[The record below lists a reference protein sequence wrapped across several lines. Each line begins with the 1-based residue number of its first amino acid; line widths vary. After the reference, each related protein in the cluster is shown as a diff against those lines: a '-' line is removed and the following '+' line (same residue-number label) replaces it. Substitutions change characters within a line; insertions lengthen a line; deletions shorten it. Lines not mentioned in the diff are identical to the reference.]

1 MVARPGAGR
10 LLCGASAL
18 RNLSVAASPGAA
30 GRVAFVL
37 KGYPRLSE
45 TFIAQE
51 ILALERLGLEILIVS
66 LRHPT
71 DRAVHPIHRQISAA
85 LLYLPE
91 YLHRELAR
99 IWRGWLQSRRLPGY
113 SAALAAWLSDLKRD
127 PTPNRV
133 RRFGQALVLAA
144 ELPRD
149 IGHIHAHFLHTPA
162 SVARYT
168 ALLTGLGWTVSAH
181 ARDIW
186 TMPEWEKRA
195 KLAEAEWIVTCTEI
209 ARSHLAGLISRPNT
223 VWLCYHGLDLERFEA
238 PPRHAIWRN
247 GSDPHHPVLILSVGR
262 AVAKKGYD
270 DLLEA
275 LALLPA
281 DLEWRFIHIGGGAL
295 AAALR
300 LQAER
305 LGLSHRIEWRGAMA
319 QPEVLAAYRETDL
332 FVLASK
338 VAEDGD
344 RDGLPNV
351 LIEAQSQRLACVS
364 TDVSAIPELIEHD
377 VTGLLVPPGNPV
389 ALAQGLERLIRD
401 PEERARLGAAGEHYV
416 RRHFSMEAGI
426 DLLGT
431 RFGLA
436 STSAWGIDPGEPVLT
451 SPGEVSGRQPS
462 AAQMECVSP
471 FTRR

>member
-1 MVARPGAGR
+1 M
-10 LLCGASAL
+10 
-18 RNLSVAASPGAA
+18 AASPGPA

-51 ILALERLGLEILIVS
+51 ILALERHGLEILIVS
-66 LRHPT
+66 LRQPT
-71 DRAVHPIHRQISAA
+71 DRATHPIHRQISAA

-91 YLHRELAR
+91 YLHRETAR
-99 IWRGWLQSRRLPGY
+99 IWRGWLRSRRLPGY
-113 SAALAAWLSDLKRD
+113 SAARAAWLSDLIRD

-144 ELPRD
+144 ELPHD

-186 TMPEWEKRA
+186 TLPEREKRT

-209 ARSHLAGLISRPNT
+209 ARSHLAGLISRPDA
-223 VWLCYHGLDLERFEA
+223 VWLCYHGLDFERFGA
-238 PPRHAIWRN
+238 PQQQANCRD
-247 GSDPHHPVLILSVGR
+247 GSDPHQPVIILSVGR

-281 DLEWRFIHIGGGAL
+281 EVEWRFVHVGGGAL
-295 AAALR
+295 GAALR
-300 LQAER
+300 RQAER

-319 QPEVLAAYRETDL
+319 QPEVLTAYREADL

-338 VAEDGD
+338 VAKDGD

-364 TDVSAIPELIEHD
+364 TDVSAIPELIEQD
-377 VTGLLVPPGNPV
+377 VTGLLVPPGHPI
-389 ALAQGLERLIRD
+389 ALAEALERLIRD
-401 PEERARLGAAGEHYV
+401 PEERARLGAAGEHRV
-416 RRHFSMEAGI
+416 RRLFSMEAGI
-426 DLLGT
+426 DLLAT
-431 RFGLA
+431 RFGVPSA
-436 STSAWGIDPGEPVLT
+436 SPWASDASEPVLL
-451 SPGEVSGRQPS
+451 SAGKGSGREQN
-462 AAQMECVSP
+462 AAQLEECASP
-471 FTRR
+471 FTRP

>member
-1 MVARPGAGR
+1 MV
-10 LLCGASAL
+10 
-18 RNLSVAASPGAA
+18 ASPGAA

-51 ILALERLGLEILIVS
+51 ISALERLGLEILIVS

-71 DRAVHPIHRQISAA
+71 DRAIHPIHRQISAA

-99 IWRGWLQSRRLPGY
+99 IWRGWLHSRRLPGY
-113 SAALAAWLSDLKRD
+113 SAARAAWLSDLRRD
-127 PTPNRV
+127 PTPNRI

-144 ELPRD
+144 ELPHD
-149 IGHIHAHFLHTPA
+149 IGHVHAHFLHTPA

-168 ALLTGLGWTVSAH
+168 ALLTGLGWTASAH

-186 TMPEWEKRA
+186 TLPECEKRT

-209 ARSHLAGLISRPNT
+209 ARSHLADLMSRPDA
-223 VWLCYHGLDLERFEA
+223 VCLCYHGLDLERFAA
-238 PPRHAIWRN
+238 PPRGANWRN
-247 GSDPHHPVLILSVGR
+247 GSDPHQPVLILSVGR

-281 DLEWRFIHIGGGAL
+281 DLEWRFVHIGGGAL

-300 LQAER
+300 LQAEL
-305 LGLSHRIEWRGAMA
+305 LGLSRRIDWRGAMP
-319 QPEVLAAYRETDL
+319 QPEVLAAYREADL

-338 VAEDGD
+338 VAKDGD

-364 TDVSAIPELIEHD
+364 TDVSAIPELIEQN
-377 VTGLLVPPGNPV
+377 VTGLLVPPGNPI
-389 ALAQGLERLIRD
+389 ALAEALERLIRL
-401 PEERARLGAAGEHYV
+401 PEERARLGAAGEHHV

-426 DLLGT
+426 NLLAT
-431 RFGLA
+431 RFGL
-436 STSAWGIDPGEPVLT
+436 TSASPWGSDPGEPDLQF
-451 SPGEVSGRQPS
+451 PREVSGRRQN
-462 AAQMECVSP
+462 AAQLECVSH

>member
-1 MVARPGAGR
+1 
-10 LLCGASAL
+10 
-18 RNLSVAASPGAA
+18 VAASPGGT

-71 DRAVHPIHRQISAA
+71 DRTIHPIHRQISAA

-91 YLHRELAR
+91 YLHRELRR
-99 IWRGWLQSRRLPGY
+99 IWRGWRRSRQQPGY
-113 SAALAAWLSDLKRD
+113 SAALAAWFSDLRRD
-127 PTPNRV
+127 PTPNRI

-144 ELPRD
+144 ELPHD

-186 TMPEWEKRA
+186 TLPEWEKRT

-209 ARSHLAGLISRPNT
+209 ARSHLAGLTSRPDA
-223 VWLCYHGLDLERFEA
+223 VWLCYHGLDLERFES
-238 PPRHAIWRN
+238 PSQHANWRN
-247 GSDPHHPVLILSVGR
+247 GSDPHQPVIILSVGR

-281 DLEWRFIHIGGGAL
+281 DIEWRFVHIGGGAFG
-295 AAALR
+295 AALR
-300 LQAER
+300 LEAER
-305 LGLSHRIEWRGAMA
+305 LGLSGRIEWRGAMA
-319 QPEVLAAYRETDL
+319 QPDVLAAYRETDL

-338 VAEDGD
+338 VAKDGD

-364 TDVSAIPELIEHD
+364 TEVSGIPELIEQD
-377 VTGLLVPPGNPV
+377 VTGLLVPPGNPM
-389 ALAQGLERLIRD
+389 ALAGALERLIRD
-401 PEERARLGAAGEHYV
+401 PGERARLGAAGEHHV
-416 RRHFSMEAGI
+416 RRLFSMKAGI
-426 DLLGT
+426 DLLAK

-436 STSAWGIDPGEPVLT
+436 SASPWGSDPIESILAFRE
-451 SPGEVSGRQPS
+451 EVSARQRNS
-462 AAQMECVSP
+462 AQMEECVSP

>member
-1 MVARPGAGR
+1 
-10 LLCGASAL
+10 
-18 RNLSVAASPGAA
+18 LSVAASPGAA

-71 DRAVHPIHRQISAA
+71 DRTTHPIHRQISAA

-91 YLHRELAR
+91 YLHQEVGR
-99 IWRGWLQSRRLPGY
+99 IWRGWRRSRRLPGY
-113 SAALAAWLSDLKRD
+113 SAALAAWLSDLRRD
-127 PTPNRV
+127 PTPNRI

-144 ELPRD
+144 ELPYD

-168 ALLTGLGWTVSAH
+168 ALLTGLDWTVSAH

-186 TMPEWEKRA
+186 TSPEWEKRT
-195 KLAEAEWIVTCTEI
+195 KLREAEWVVTCTAI
-209 ARSHLAGLISRPNT
+209 AHGHLAGLSSRPDA
-223 VWLCYHGLDLERFEA
+223 VYLCYHGLDLRCFEA
-238 PPRHAIWRN
+238 PPRHANWRN
-247 GSDPHHPVLILSVGR
+247 GGDPHQPVNILSVGR

-281 DLEWRFIHIGGGAL
+281 NLEWRFVHIGGGAL

-300 LQAER
+300 LHAKR

-338 VAEDGD
+338 VAKDGD

-377 VTGLLVPPGNPV
+377 VTGLLVPPGNPI
-389 ALAQGLERLIRD
+389 ALAETLERLIRD
-401 PEERARLGAAGEHYV
+401 PEERSRLGAAGEHRV
-416 RRHFSMEAGI
+416 RRLFSMEAGI
-426 DLLGT
+426 NSLAR

-436 STSAWGIDPGEPVLT
+436 SVCPGGSDPSEPILPST
-451 SPGEVSGRQPS
+451 GRVSGRQRN
-462 AAQMECVSP
+462 AAQMEECVSP
-471 FTRR
+471 FMRR

>member
-1 MVARPGAGR
+1 M
-10 LLCGASAL
+10 
-18 RNLSVAASPGAA
+18 AASPAAA

-71 DRAVHPIHRQISAA
+71 DRTTHPIHRQISAA

-91 YLHRELAR
+91 YLHQEVGR
-99 IWRGWLQSRRLPGY
+99 IWRGWRQSRRLPGY
-113 SAALAAWLSDLKRD
+113 SAALAAWLSDLRRD
-127 PTPNRV
+127 PTPNRI

-144 ELPRD
+144 ELPHD

-168 ALLTGLGWTVSAH
+168 ALLTGLDWTVSAH

-186 TMPEWEKRA
+186 TLPEWEKRT
-195 KLAEAEWIVTCTEI
+195 KLAEAEWIVTCTAI
-209 ARSHLAGLISRPNT
+209 AHSHLAGLSSRPDA
-223 VWLCYHGLDLERFEA
+223 VCLCYHGLDLQCFEA
-238 PPRHAIWRN
+238 PPRHANWRN
-247 GSDPHHPVLILSVGR
+247 GGDPRQPVNILSVGR

-281 DLEWRFIHIGGGAL
+281 NLEWRFVHIGGGAL
-295 AAALR
+295 AAALG

-319 QPEVLAAYRETDL
+319 QPEVLAAYRKTDL

-338 VAEDGD
+338 VAKDGD

-377 VTGLLVPPGNPV
+377 VTGLLVPPGNPI
-389 ALAQGLERLIRD
+389 ALAETLERLIRD
-401 PEERARLGAAGEHYV
+401 PEERARLGAAGEHRV
-416 RRHFSMEAGI
+416 RCLFSMEVGI
-426 DLLGT
+426 NFLAR

-436 STSAWGIDPGEPVLT
+436 SVCPWGSDPSEPILPST
-451 SPGEVSGRQPS
+451 GRVSGRQS
-462 AAQMECVSP
+462 NAAQMEECVSP
-471 FTRR
+471 FMRR

>member
-1 MVARPGAGR
+1 MV
-10 LLCGASAL
+10 
-18 RNLSVAASPGAA
+18 ASPGGA

-71 DRAVHPIHRQISAA
+71 DRATHPIHRQISAA

-99 IWRGWLQSRRLPGY
+99 IWRGWLHSRRLPGY
-113 SAALAAWLSDLKRD
+113 SAARAAWLSDLRRD
-127 PTPNRV
+127 PTPNRI

-144 ELPRD
+144 ELPHD
-149 IGHIHAHFLHTPA
+149 IGHVHAHFLHTPA

-168 ALLTGLGWTVSAH
+168 ALLTGLGWTASAH

-186 TMPEWEKRA
+186 TLPEWEKRT

-209 ARSHLAGLISRPNT
+209 ARSHLAGLMSRPDA
-223 VWLCYHGLDLERFEA
+223 VCLCYHGLDLERFAA
-238 PPRHAIWRN
+238 PPRGANWRN
-247 GSDPHHPVLILSVGR
+247 GSDPHQPVLILSVGR

-281 DLEWRFIHIGGGAL
+281 DLEWRFVHIGGGAL

-300 LQAER
+300 LQAE
-305 LGLSHRIEWRGAMA
+305 LFGLSRRIDWRGAMP
-319 QPEVLAAYRETDL
+319 QPEVLAAYREADL

-338 VAEDGD
+338 VAKDGD

-364 TDVSAIPELIEHD
+364 TDVSAIPELIEQN
-377 VTGLLVPPGNPV
+377 VTGLLVPPGNPI
-389 ALAQGLERLIRD
+389 ALAEALERLIRL
-401 PEERARLGAAGEHYV
+401 PAERARLGAGGEHHV

-426 DLLGT
+426 NLLAT
-431 RFGLA
+431 RFGL
-436 STSAWGIDPGEPVLT
+436 TSASPWGSDPGEPDLQF
-451 SPGEVSGRQPS
+451 PREVSGRRQN
-462 AAQMECVSP
+462 AAQLECVSH

>member
-1 MVARPGAGR
+1 M
-10 LLCGASAL
+10 
-18 RNLSVAASPGAA
+18 AAPPGAA

-71 DRAVHPIHRQISAA
+71 DRAIHPIHRQISAA

-99 IWRGWLQSRRLPGY
+99 VWRGWLQSRRLPGY
-113 SAALAAWLSDLKRD
+113 SAARAAWLSDLRRD
-127 PTPNRV
+127 PTPNRI

-144 ELPRD
+144 ELPHD

-162 SVARYT
+162 SVARYA

-186 TMPEWEKRA
+186 TMPEWEKRT

-209 ARSHLAGLISRPNT
+209 AHTHLASLTSRLNI
-223 VWLCYHGLDLERFEA
+223 VCLCYHGLDLDRFAA
-238 PPRHAIWRN
+238 PPERANRRD
-247 GSDPHHPVLILSVGR
+247 GSGPHDPVLILSVGR
-262 AVAKKGYD
+262 AVAKKGYE

-275 LALLPA
+275 LALIPA
-281 DLEWRFIHIGGGAL
+281 DLEWRFVHIGGGAL

-305 LGLSHRIEWRGAMA
+305 LGVSDRIEWRGAMA
-319 QPEVLAAYRETDL
+319 QPDVLAAYREADL

-338 VAEDGD
+338 IAKDGD

-364 TDVSAIPELIEHD
+364 TDVSAIPELIEQD
-377 VTGLLVPPGNPV
+377 VTGLLVPPGNPI
-389 ALAQGLERLIRD
+389 ALAEALERLIRS
-401 PEERARLGAAGEHYV
+401 PEERARLGAAGERHV

-426 DLLGT
+426 DLLVT
-431 RFGLA
+431 RFGLGSA
-436 STSAWGIDPGEPVLT
+436 SPRGSGPGKNVRAPE
-451 SPGEVSGRQPS
+451 EVSGRRQN

>member
-1 MVARPGAGR
+1 M
-10 LLCGASAL
+10 
-18 RNLSVAASPGAA
+18 AASPGAA

-71 DRAVHPIHRQISAA
+71 DRAIHPIHRQISAA

-91 YLHRELAR
+91 YLHREPAR
-99 IWRGWLQSRRLPGY
+99 IWRSWLQSRRLPGY

-127 PTPNRV
+127 PTPNRI

-144 ELPRD
+144 ELPQD

-186 TMPEWEKRA
+186 TTPKWEKRI

-209 ARSHLAGLISRPNT
+209 ARSHLAGLISRPHAL
-223 VWLCYHGLDLERFEA
+223 WRCYHGLDLERFEA
-238 PPRHAIWRN
+238 APRHTNWRD
-247 GSDPHHPVLILSVGR
+247 GSDPRQPVLILSVGR

-270 DLLEA
+270 DLLDA

-281 DLEWRFIHIGGGAL
+281 DLEWRFIHIGGGTL
-295 AAALR
+295 DGPLR

-319 QPEVLAAYRETDL
+319 QPAVLAAYREADL
-332 FVLASK
+332 FALASK
-338 VAEDGD
+338 VAKDGD

-364 TDVSAIPELIEHD
+364 TDVSAIPELIEQN
-377 VTGLLVPPGNPV
+377 VTGLLVPPRNPI
-389 ALAQGLERLIRD
+389 ALAETLERLIRD
-401 PEERARLGAAGEHYV
+401 PEERARLGAAGEHRV
-416 RRHFSMEAGI
+416 RRHFSMDAGI
-426 DLLGT
+426 DLLAT
-431 RFGLA
+431 RLGLA
-436 STSAWGIDPGEPVLT
+436 CASPWGNNPGEPVLR
-451 SPGEVSGRQPS
+451 SSANARQN

-471 FTRR
+471 FTRP

>member
-1 MVARPGAGR
+1 M
-10 LLCGASAL
+10 
-18 RNLSVAASPGAA
+18 AASPGAA

-51 ILALERLGLEILIVS
+51 IFALERLGLEILIVS

-71 DRAVHPIHRQISAA
+71 DRAIHPIHRQISAA

-99 IWRGWLQSRRLPGY
+99 VWRGWLRSRRKPGY
-113 SAALAAWLSDLKRD
+113 SAALAAWLSDLRRD
-127 PTPNRV
+127 PTPNRI

-144 ELPRD
+144 ELPHD
-149 IGHIHAHFLHTPA
+149 IGRIHAHFLHTPA

-186 TMPEWEKRA
+186 TLPEWEKRT
-195 KLAEAEWIVTCTEI
+195 KLAEAEWIVTCTGI
-209 ARSHLAGLISRPNT
+209 ARRHLAGLTSRPEAI
-223 VWLCYHGLDLERFEA
+223 WLCYHGLDLERFA
-238 PPRHAIWRN
+238 ATPRHPSRRN
-247 GSDPHHPVLILSVGR
+247 GSDPHQPVLILSVGR

-281 DLEWRFIHIGGGAL
+281 NLQWRLVHLGGGAL

-300 LQAER
+300 VQAER
-305 LGLSHRIEWRGAMA
+305 LGLSRRIEWRGAMA
-319 QPEVLAAYRETDL
+319 QPEVLAAYREADL

-338 VAEDGD
+338 IGKDGD

-377 VTGLLVPPGNPV
+377 VTGLLVPPGHPI
-389 ALAQGLERLIRD
+389 ALAGVLARLIRD

-416 RRHFSMEAGI
+416 RRNFSMEAGI
-426 DLLGT
+426 DLLAT
-431 RFGLA
+431 RFGL
-436 STSAWGIDPGEPVLT
+436 TSASPWGSDPDEPGLP
-451 SPGEVSGRQPS
+451 SPREVPGRRQN
-462 AAQMECVSP
+462 AAQLECVSP
-471 FTRR
+471 STRR

>member
-1 MVARPGAGR
+1 
-10 LLCGASAL
+10 
-18 RNLSVAASPGAA
+18 VAASPGAA

-51 ILALERLGLEILIVS
+51 ILALEQLGLEILIVS

-71 DRAVHPIHRQISAA
+71 DRAIHPIHRRISAA

-91 YLHRELAR
+91 YLHRELGR
-99 IWRGWLQSRRLPGY
+99 VWRGWLWSRRQPGY
-113 SAALAAWLSDLKRD
+113 SAALGAWLSDLRRD

-162 SVARYT
+162 SVARYAA
-168 ALLTGLGWTVSAH
+168 ALMGLGWTVSAH

-186 TMPEWEKRA
+186 TTPEWEKRT

-209 ARSHLAGLISRPNT
+209 ARNHLAGLTSRPDA
-223 VWLCYHGLDLERFEA
+223 VWLCYHGLDLERFAA
-238 PPRHAIWRN
+238 PPRHANCRN
-247 GSDPHHPVLILSVGR
+247 GSDPHQPILILSVGR

-270 DLLEA
+270 DLLDA

-281 DLEWRFIHIGGGAL
+281 DLQWRFVHVGGGAL
-295 AAALR
+295 ASALR
-300 LQAER
+300 LRAER

-319 QPEVLAAYRETDL
+319 QPKVLAAYREADL

-338 VAEDGD
+338 VAHDGD
-344 RDGLPNV
+344 QDGLPNV
-351 LIEAQSQRLACVS
+351 LTEAQSQRLACVS
-364 TDVSAIPELIEHD
+364 TDVSGIPELIEHE
-377 VTGLLVPPGNPV
+377 VTGLLVPSGHPI
-389 ALAQGLERLIRD
+389 ALAEALARLIRD

-416 RRHFSMEAGI
+416 RHNFSMKAGI
-426 DLLGT
+426 DLLAT
-431 RFGLA
+431 RFGL
-436 STSAWGIDPGEPVLT
+436 TSASSWRSDPAEPVRR
-451 SPGEVSGRQPS
+451 SP
-462 AAQMECVSP
+462 AQLECASH
-471 FTRR
+471 FTLR

>member
-1 MVARPGAGR
+1 MVA
-10 LLCGASAL
+10 
-18 RNLSVAASPGAA
+18 SPRGA

-71 DRAVHPIHRQISAA
+71 DRATHPIHRQISAA

-99 IWRGWLQSRRLPGY
+99 IWRGWLHSRRLPGY
-113 SAALAAWLSDLKRD
+113 SAARAAWLSDLRRD
-127 PTPNRV
+127 PTPNRI

-144 ELPRD
+144 ELPHD

-168 ALLTGLGWTVSAH
+168 ALLTGLGWTASAH

-186 TMPEWEKRA
+186 TLPECEKRT

-209 ARSHLAGLISRPNT
+209 ARSHLAGLMSRPDA
-223 VWLCYHGLDLERFEA
+223 VCLCYHGLDLERFAA
-238 PPRHAIWRN
+238 PPRGANWRN
-247 GSDPHHPVLILSVGR
+247 GSDPHQPVLILSVGR
-262 AVAKKGYD
+262 TVVKKGYD

-281 DLEWRFIHIGGGAL
+281 DLEWRFVHIGGGAL

-300 LQAER
+300 LQAE
-305 LGLSHRIEWRGAMA
+305 LFGLSRRIDWRGAMP
-319 QPEVLAAYRETDL
+319 QPEVLAAYREADL

-338 VAEDGD
+338 VAKDGD

-364 TDVSAIPELIEHD
+364 TDVSAIPELIEQN
-377 VTGLLVPPGNPV
+377 VTGLLVPPGNPI
-389 ALAQGLERLIRD
+389 ALAEALERLIRH
-401 PEERARLGAAGEHYV
+401 PEERARLGAGGEHHV

-426 DLLGT
+426 NLLAT
-431 RFGLA
+431 RFGL
-436 STSAWGIDPGEPVLT
+436 TSASPWGSDPGEPDLQF
-451 SPGEVSGRQPS
+451 PREVSGRRQN
-462 AAQMECVSP
+462 AAQLECVSH

>member
-1 MVARPGAGR
+1 M
-10 LLCGASAL
+10 LCGTSAL
-18 RNLSVAASPGAA
+18 RNLSVPATPGAA

-51 ILALERLGLEILIVS
+51 ILALERRGLEILIVS

-71 DRAVHPIHRQISAA
+71 DRAIHPIHRQISAA

-99 IWRGWLQSRRLPGY
+99 VWRGWLRSRRKPGY
-113 SAALAAWLSDLKRD
+113 SAALAAWLSDLRRD

-144 ELPRD
+144 ELPHD
-149 IGHIHAHFLHTPA
+149 IGRIHAHFLHTPA

-168 ALLTGLGWTVSAH
+168 ALLTGRGWTVSAH

-186 TMPEWEKRA
+186 TLPEWEKRT

-209 ARSHLAGLISRPNT
+209 ARSHLAGLTSRPDA

-238 PPRHAIWRN
+238 SPHLASGRN
-247 GSDPHHPVLILSVGR
+247 GGDPHQPVIILSVGR
-262 AVAKKGYD
+262 SVPKKGYD

-281 DLEWRFIHIGGGAL
+281 ELEWRFVHIGGGAL
-295 AAALR
+295 AAALSV
-300 LQAER
+300 QAER

-319 QPEVLAAYRETDL
+319 QPQVLAAYREADL

-338 VAEDGD
+338 VGKDGD

-364 TDVSAIPELIEHD
+364 TGVSAIPELIEQD
-377 VTGLLVPPGNPV
+377 VTGLLVPPGNPI
-389 ALAQGLERLIRD
+389 ALAETLARLIRD
-401 PEERARLGAAGEHYV
+401 PEERVRLGAAGERHV
-416 RRHFSMEAGI
+416 RRFFSMEAGI
-426 DLLGT
+426 DLLAT
-431 RFGLA
+431 RFGL
-436 STSAWGIDPGEPVLT
+436 TSASPWGSDSGEPVLPL
-451 SPGEVSGRQPS
+451 PGGVSGRRQN
-462 AAQMECVSP
+462 AARMECVSP
-471 FTRR
+471 STRP

>member
-1 MVARPGAGR
+1 
-10 LLCGASAL
+10 
-18 RNLSVAASPGAA
+18 VAASPGAA

-71 DRAVHPIHRQISAA
+71 DRTTHPIHRQISAA

-91 YLHRELAR
+91 YLHRELVR
-99 IWRGWLQSRRLPGY
+99 VWRGWLRSRRLPGY
-113 SAALAAWLSDLKRD
+113 SATVAAWLSDLRRD
-127 PTPNRV
+127 PTANRI

-144 ELPRD
+144 ELPQD

-162 SVARYT
+162 SVARYA

-186 TMPEWEKRA
+186 TLPEWEKRT
-195 KLAEAEWIVTCTEI
+195 KLAEAEWVVTCTEI
-209 ARSHLAGLISRPNT
+209 ARSHLAGLISRPDA
-223 VWLCYHGLDLERFEA
+223 VWLCYHGLDLERFET
-238 PPRHAIWRN
+238 PPRRANWRD
-247 GSDPHHPVLILSVGR
+247 GSDLHHPVLILSVGR

-275 LALLPA
+275 LAFLPA
-281 DLEWRFIHIGGGAL
+281 NLDWRFVHVGGGAL
-295 AAALR
+295 ATALR
-300 LQAER
+300 SRAER

-319 QPEVLAAYRETDL
+319 QPDVLAAYREADF

-364 TDVSAIPELIEHD
+364 TDISAIPELIEQD
-377 VTGLLVPPGNPV
+377 VTGLLVPPGNPI
-389 ALAQGLERLIRD
+389 ALAATLERLIRN
-401 PEERARLGAAGEHYV
+401 PEERARLGAAGEHHV
-416 RRHFSMEAGI
+416 RRLFSMGAGI
-426 DLLGT
+426 DLLAR

-436 STSAWGIDPGEPVLT
+436 SASPWGSAPGEAVLPL
-451 SPGEVSGRQPS
+451 PGKVPGRERH
-462 AAQMECVSP
+462 AAQMEECVSP
-471 FTRR
+471 FMRR